1 MSIRLTGDG
10 MMGST
15 SVSNVFID
23 YYMKKAND
31 AQIKV
36 YLYLLRN
43 ASCGGSFEIGDIA
56 DEFNH
61 TEKDVIRSL
70 KYWEKEGLISLL
82 YDASGEICNIE
93 LISGAKA
100 PSVPMAPAVP
110 MTQAVPMAPIA
121 PMAPAMPM
129 TPAAQMASVAPI
141 LSIVPAPA
149 EKNEPAKPAVPEKP
163 SYSADDLKAF
173 KEEEGI
179 EELVCIAESYL
190 VKTIGMTDLK
200 SLLYIHRELNFS
212 CEMIDLLLQYCV
224 SKNKKSIG
232 YAETVA
238 VSWYEQGI
246 TTPAQAKTGISRYDK
261 NIFDVMTALGKS
273 NTPTI
278 KETEFINRWYG
289 TYGFSKE
296 VILAACERTVMKTDS
311 DRFAYTEGILSKWR
325 NQGIT
330 TPQQVEEAENEFR
343 KKKSAAPR
351 QDAGTD
357 SKYNSFSKTKYDF
370 AALQKFI
377 NDN

>member
-1 MSIRLTGDG
+1 
-10 MMGST
+10 MGST

-61 TEKDVIRSL
+61 TEKDVVRSL
-70 KYWEKEGLISLL
+70 KYWEKEGLITLT
-82 YDASGEICNIE
+82 YDTTGEICNIE
-93 LISGAKA
+93 LNSGAKIPETTA
-100 PSVPMAPAVP
+100 TAAVP
-110 MTQAVPMAPIA
+110 AAPV
-121 PMAPAMPM
+121 
-129 TPAAQMASVAPI
+129 AASI

-149 EKNEPAKPAVPEKP
+149 EKSRSAKPPVPEKP

-190 VKTIGMTDLK
+190 VKTISMTDLK
-200 SLLYIHRELNFS
+200 SLLYIHKELNFN

-224 SKNKKSIG
+224 SKNKKSVG

-289 TYGFSKE
+289 TYGFNKE

-311 DRFAYTEGILSKWR
+311 DRFAYTEGILSKWHS
-325 NQGIT
+325 QGIT
-330 TPQQVEEAENEFR
+330 TLQQAEEAENEYR
-343 KKKSAAPR
+343 KKKTTPPR
-351 QDAGTD
+351 QDGATD
-357 SKYNSFSKTKYDF
+357 ARYNSFSKTKYDF

-377 NDN
+377 NEN